1 MLRQT
6 FTFSRFPQIDLEV
19 FENALEQY
27 NGIYPRER
35 GNFEHWVEDDRK
47 KVFYVFVAY
56 EM

>member
-6 FTFSRFPQIDLEV
+6 STFSRFPQIDLEV